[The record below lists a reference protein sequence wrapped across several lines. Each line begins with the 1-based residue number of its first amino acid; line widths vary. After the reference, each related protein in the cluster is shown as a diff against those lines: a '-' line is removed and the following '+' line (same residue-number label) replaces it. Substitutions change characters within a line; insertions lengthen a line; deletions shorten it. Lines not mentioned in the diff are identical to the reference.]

1 MATKQATT
9 VAAPPCDVRT
19 RNSSRVLGYMSS
31 SRSFSKAAM
40 AAGGTL
46 RVATGGALVTPRL
59 LAQDCTDDT
68 KCA

>member
-1 MATKQATT
+1 
-9 VAAPPCDVRT
+9 
-19 RNSSRVLGYMSS
+19 
-31 SRSFSKAAM
+31 M